1 MMFRRST
8 RPGQSECEARTV
20 TKEIPVRIV
29 MAPVSFYSP
38 NHIYIDDKL
47 MNLLNDF
54 RLEEAQKVLH
64 CFGTL
69 ASQ

>member
-1 MMFRRST
+1 
-8 RPGQSECEARTV
+8 
-20 TKEIPVRIV
+20 

-38 NHIYIDDKL
+38 NHISIDDKL